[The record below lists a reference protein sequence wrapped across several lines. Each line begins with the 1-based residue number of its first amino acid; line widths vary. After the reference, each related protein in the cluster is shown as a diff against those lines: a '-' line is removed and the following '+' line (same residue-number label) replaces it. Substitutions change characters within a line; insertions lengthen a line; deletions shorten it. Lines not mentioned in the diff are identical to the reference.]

1 MIQAILMNGNKPLQ
15 EFQLTV
21 CTYGLYAYIND
32 VENEELEQFLRGRVP
47 KLTSH
52 EDSLRQELATYG
64 DERPE
69 GYVFAYAMLQQFQ
82 KPDDDIWVSFPN
94 RDYFSLYPADE
105 SYHRVDIL
113 NKERKRFNE

>member
-21 CTYGLYAYIND
+21 CTYGLYVYVD
-32 VENEELEQFLRGRVP
+32 GKEEEKLELFLRDRAP
-47 KLTSH
+47 KLSSH
-52 EDSLRQELATYG
+52 EDPLRQELATYG
-64 DERPE
+64 EERPE
-69 GYVFAYAMLQQFQ
+69 GYAFAYAMLQQFQ